1 MKDITQKFS
10 KTAKNMKRSAIREL
24 LKFTSNPDV
33 ISFAGGF
40 PAPDLFPIEKMKEV
54 VCEVLDEDG
63 AKALQYGE
71 TEGDLKL
78 RKLLVER
85 YNKQGFNID
94 LKNLVIVTASQQ
106 GLDLVSK
113 IFLNRGDKVV
123 CGLPSYLGA
132 LQAFNAYG
140 ANMIGIRYDAALDN
154 TLEVLQ
160 TLGELPKFIYTIPD
174 FQNPS
179 GVTMSEA
186 DRRMVLNIA
195 EKYNVLVVE
204 DCPYRE
210 IRFGGDHIKTMY
222 EMDKSGRVI
231 LLGTFSK
238 IFVPGFRLG
247 WVIAHETVIDKIV
260 TAKQSVD
267 LCSPV
272 LDQKIAAKFL
282 EKGYLDQNIPKIIE
296 NYRRKRDGMIAAFE
310 KYMPEGVKWTRPEGG
325 LFLFITLPEYMDAK
339 DLFDIAIKEN
349 VAFVLGNA
357 FFCDGSGK
365 NTMRINFSYMS
376 EEMNTEGV
384 KRLASAIRKLM
395 K

>member
-1 MKDITQKFS
+1 
-10 KTAKNMKRSAIREL
+10 
-24 LKFTSNPDV
+24 V
-33 ISFAGGF
+33 I
-40 PAPDLFPIEKMKEV
+40 
-54 VCEVLDEDG
+54 
-63 AKALQYGE
+63 
-71 TEGDLKL
+71 
-78 RKLLVER
+78 
-85 YNKQGFNID
+85 
-94 LKNLVIVTASQQ
+94 
-106 GLDLVSK
+106 
-113 IFLNRGDKVV
+113 NRNS
-123 CGLPSYLGA
+123 P
-132 LQAFNAYG
+132 
-140 ANMIGIRYDAALDN
+140 
-154 TLEVLQ
+154 
-160 TLGELPKFIYTIPD
+160 P
-174 FQNPS
+174 
-179 GVTMSEA
+179 
-186 DRRMVLNIA
+186 
-195 EKYNVLVVE
+195 
-204 DCPYRE
+204 
-210 IRFGGDHIKTMY
+210 
-222 EMDKSGRVI
+222 SGRVI

-247 WVIAHETVIDKIV
+247 WVVAHETIIDKIV
-260 TAKQSVD
+260 TAKQSID

-282 EKGYLDQNIPKIIE
+282 EKGYLDKNIPKIIE

-384 KRLASAIRKLM
+384 KRLATAIRKLI